1 MRYISLHSIERIAS
15 VLAVAAIG
23 CAVPDT
29 RTWMAVVISAAT
41 GHYLLSVVYS
51 RKQIGQVCS
60 RPGPLAG
67 FVALILAAIFLYRAW
82 FPLIIIFGI
91 HHVFNEVYLLDRTL
105 KLRDRG
111 EAAFFRTSSILVN
124 FALYFATVRSYE
136 ELRWMNH
143 AFLFASVAVT
153 CVLFLYALTRVRQ
166 VVEPSRILDC
176 VVFEVVGLAL
186 LAVSFYRPINVFH
199 VVLYHCVF
207 WGVYP
212 LQKMARQ
219 GAGEVWRYLGQNAV
233 TMGAAFLVSPLA
245 FMAVHFSDANW
256 DAFFRV
262 SSWLHIMTAFG
273 LSTAHPAWI
282 TRLFQTAPRAGNA
295 PTAT

>member
-15 VLAVAAIG
+15 VLVVAAIA
-23 CAVPDT
+23 CVVADS
-29 RTWMAVVISAAT
+29 RTWMALVISAAT
-41 GHYLLSVVYS
+41 GHYLLSVGYS
-51 RKQIGQVCS
+51 RKQIAQVCS

-67 FVALILAAIFLYRAW
+67 FLALILAGIFLYRGG
-82 FPLIIIFGI
+82 FPLIVIFGI

-124 FALYFATVRSYE
+124 FSLYFATVRSYE
-136 ELRWMNH
+136 ELHWINH
-143 AFLFASVAVT
+143 MFLFASVAVT
-153 CVLFLYALTRVRQ
+153 CVLFLVALTRVRQ

-176 VVFEVVGLAL
+176 VIFEVVGLAL

-219 GAGEVWRYLGQNAV
+219 GAGEVGRYLGQNAV
-233 TMGAAFLVSPLA
+233 SIGAAFLVSPLA
-245 FMAVHFSDANW
+245 FVAVHFSDANW
-256 DAFFRV
+256 DAFFRF
-262 SSWLHIMTAFG
+262 SSWLHIMMAFG

-282 TRLFQTAPRAGNA
+282 TRLFQAGPPAGSA
-295 PTAT
+295 PTTT